1 MSDTINKFDLSFDD
15 PTLPLVVATSTTN
28 WHEPPRMRHQV
39 TRQLCLFSNVLFV
52 QLPFGST
59 HQSTYCEKINPRLN
73 VVFMEDLS
81 FARQKAR
88 TYSYTFGRLIHSL
101 IRREVCVAVHQTGY
115 RNAILI
121 NFSHEI
127 PELMQSPIFTTARY
141 LCNDEFIRG
150 TGTSWKDRWC
160 RRIAVKREQQ
170 VATCADQCL
179 GVSSYLVEKLKQY
192 NRNVHLFLPG
202 HEFSL
207 PRVQDVVIK
216 DRKSRPVNVCFMGY
230 INYRLRYDWL
240 LKLAKRDDI
249 LLTLLGPV
257 SEKNRVSVEQ
267 LEKTMHC
274 QIASPLYGADLQHR
288 LSQMDVLIIPYDRRI
303 KAVQAVSSSN
313 KFFQYLACGKPVV
326 ISDMPHFVQLPAGC
340 VYRASSASEFVES
353 VYQAFREDSTA
364 YIHQRLEIAGENHWD
379 SRGQFLQHL
388 LLVDGYDHAAC
399 DNA

>member
-1 MSDTINKFDLSFDD
+1 MSDTINKSDLSFDD
-15 PTLPLVVATSTTN
+15 PTLPLVVVTSTTN

-39 TRQLCLFSNVLFV
+39 TRQLCRFFNVLFI
-52 QLPFGST
+52 QLPFGSM
-59 HQSTYCEKINPRLN
+59 HKSTYCEKINPRMN
-73 VVFMEDLS
+73 VVFMQELS

-88 TYSYTFGRLIHSL
+88 TYSFTFGRLIHAL
-101 IRREVCVAVHQTGY
+101 ILRVVCEAVHQTGY
-115 RNAILI
+115 RKAVLI

-127 PELMQSPIFTTARY
+127 PELMQTPIFNTAFY

-150 TGTSWKDRWC
+150 TGTSWKHRWC
-160 RRIAVKREQQ
+160 RQITVKREQQ
-170 VATCADQCL
+170 VATFADQCL
-179 GVSSYLVEKLKQY
+179 GVSSYLVEKLKHW
-192 NRNVHLFLPG
+192 NAHVHLFLPG
-202 HEFSL
+202 HEFAVPQPAEIL
-207 PRVQDVVIK
+207 LGNRN
-216 DRKSRPVNVCFMGY
+216 RRPVNVCFMGY

-240 LKLAKRDDI
+240 LALAKRDDI

-267 LEKTMHC
+267 LENTKHC
-274 QIASPLYGADLQHR
+274 QVAPPLYGADLQHR
-288 LSQMDVLIIPYDRRI
+288 LSQMDVLIIPYDTRI

-313 KFFQYLACGKPVV
+313 KFFQYLACGRPVV

-379 SRGQFLQHL
+379 SRGQFLQNL
-388 LLVDGYDHAAC
+388 LQTDGNDHAAC
-399 DNA
+399 DSA